1 MIKIRD
7 FRWEKNLLCDYLPWA
22 CLVEPGTMLN
32 KDGSLMKVFRYRGPD
47 MDSRTDA
54 EMMAYVSEIN
64 NIVRRLSGNWAIFLE
79 AKRSKSTEYPDRE
92 YPDPITTLMDI
103 ERKNFFNSGNHYE
116 SKYYF
121 TLYYLPPADKYDKL
135 EKVFYTSAE
144 KASERE
150 HDRIEEHLRTFR
162 TEANRIHSLLA
173 EIMPECEA
181 LDDGELLTYLHSCVS
196 TKDHKIHAPE
206 IPMYLDAILY
216 DSPLTGGLYPALGTQ
231 YDKKSLSVISVIGFP
246 AMTMPGILD
255 DLNRLG
261 IEYRWCTRYIPL
273 DKVDAENTIK
283 KIRLGWFRGRKTLWT
298 MLKETITKSESQMIE
313 TPNLDRADDAD
324 AALLELSNEYCNFGY
339 FCTTVILM
347 NEDQTILDNQT
358 RLVEKTIQSRGFSTR
373 REDLN
378 AVGAWMS
385 SIPGMVYANIRWPM
399 INSLNLAHILPVS
412 AVWAG
417 NSWNKHLNA
426 PPIMHTMTTG
436 STPFR
441 LNLHVG
447 DVGNTMIVGPIG
459 SGKSVLLNTLEAQ
472 FRFLKNCKIFIFD
485 KGGSSRVLT
494 AGVGGEF
501 YDLGSET
508 ETNSLSFQPLRHIDQ
523 EDEKIWASEW
533 LMQIFAQENVV
544 LTPKHKSDIW
554 SALNSLAA
562 APENERTMTGF
573 FMFCQN
579 LELRAAIMPFI
590 KKSSNLSDG
599 GPYGR
604 LFDSDEDTLTVG
616 SWQSFEMGE
625 LMNKPTAVLPTL
637 QYLFH
642 VIERHCDGSPTIIV
656 LDECWVFLD
665 NPLFA
670 EKIREWFKTMRK
682 NNVWIIFATQNLT
695 DVAKSKIAP
704 AIIESC
710 FTRIFLPNANAINN
724 SDIEIYKMFNINE
737 RERQLIAMAMPKRQ
751 YYYKSTEGCRLFE
764 LALSDFMLSYVGSA
778 SKEDQAKCNE
788 ILQTFGKGQFNEHWL
803 EYKNQKEALEAY
815 KQIVT

>member
-1 MIKIRD
+1 
-7 FRWEKNLLCDYLPWA
+7 
-22 CLVEPGTMLN
+22 
-32 KDGSLMKVFRYRGPD
+32 
-47 MDSRTDA
+47 
-54 EMMAYVSEIN
+54 
-64 NIVRRLSGNWAIFLE
+64 
-79 AKRSKSTEYPDRE
+79 
-92 YPDPITTLMDI
+92 
-103 ERKNFFNSGNHYE
+103 
-116 SKYYF
+116 
-121 TLYYLPPADKYDKL
+121 
-135 EKVFYTSAE
+135 
-144 KASERE
+144 
-150 HDRIEEHLRTFR
+150 
-162 TEANRIHSLLA
+162 
-173 EIMPECEA
+173 
-181 LDDGELLTYLHSCVS
+181 
-196 TKDHKIHAPE
+196 
-206 IPMYLDAILY
+206 
-216 DSPLTGGLYPALGTQ
+216 
-231 YDKKSLSVISVIGFP
+231 
-246 AMTMPGILD
+246 
-255 DLNRLG
+255 
-261 IEYRWCTRYIPL
+261 
-273 DKVDAENTIK
+273 
-283 KIRLGWFRGRKTLWT
+283 
-298 MLKETITKSESQMIE
+298 
-313 TPNLDRADDAD
+313 
-324 AALLELSNEYCNFGY
+324 
-339 FCTTVILM
+339 
-347 NEDQTILDNQT
+347 
-358 RLVEKTIQSRGFSTR
+358 
-373 REDLN
+373 
-378 AVGAWMS
+378 
-385 SIPGMVYANIRWPM
+385 
-399 INSLNLAHILPVS
+399 
-412 AVWAG
+412 
-417 NSWNKHLNA
+417 
-426 PPIMHTMTTG
+426 
-436 STPFR
+436 
-441 LNLHVG
+441 
-447 DVGNTMIVGPIG
+447 
-459 SGKSVLLNTLEAQ
+459 
-472 FRFLKNCKIFIFD
+472 
-485 KGGSSRVLT
+485 
-494 AGVGGEF
+494 
-501 YDLGSET
+501 
-508 ETNSLSFQPLRHIDQ
+508 
-523 EDEKIWASEW
+523 
-533 LMQIFAQENVV
+533 MQIFAQENVV

-778 SKEDQAKCNE
+778 SKEDQARCNE
-788 ILQTFGKGQFNEHWL
+788 ILQTYGKGQFNEHWL
-803 EYKNQKEALEAY
+803 EYKNQKEALEVY